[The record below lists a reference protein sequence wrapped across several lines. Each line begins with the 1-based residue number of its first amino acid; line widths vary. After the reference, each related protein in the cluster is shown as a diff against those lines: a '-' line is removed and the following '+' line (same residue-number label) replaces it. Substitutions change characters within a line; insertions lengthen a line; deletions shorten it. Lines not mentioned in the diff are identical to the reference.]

1 MPKKTELDHANPF
14 EAFRTLVYR
23 HGVADLAPLMGMKT
37 GTLYNKADADLE
49 SHAQPTLRDVVLAT
63 QLTGDLRVVDA
74 LNERFGRAAFDLRSQ
89 QTVSDAALLELIARL
104 GAENGDFHRAMYE
117 ALVQHR
123 FTPEGM
129 ARIRAEAYDVAAAL
143 MTLVHRLEGLVDGQ

>member
-14 EAFRTLVYR
+14 EAFRSLVYTY
-23 HGVADLAPLMGMKT
+23 GVSDLAPLMGMKI

-63 QLTGDLRVVDA
+63 QLSSDLRVIDA
-74 LNERFGRAAFDLRSQ
+74 LNERFGRAAFDLRRLK
-89 QTVSDAALLELIARL
+89 TESDAALLELITKL
-104 GAENGDFHRAMYE
+104 GTENGDFHKAMHE
-117 ALVQHR
+117 ALLQHR

-143 MTLVHRLEGLVDGQ
+143 MTLVHRLEGLVDGE